1 MRRNKGKEESVNYI
15 KIKIL
20 ILSMKKRQ
28 EKEIILKEIK
38 KLNKKLNLISSEE
51 GRIEKVE
58 KKIEKEERE
67 IKSKEIKMEQVLFQM
82 GKFAFKRRHFLEV
95 IRGVAGAFL
104 GVGLGKILLNQEM
117 LANALSWVNIIGI
130 IIFILFISG
139 LLIYKNEKEYVKTK
153 GYGLIVRRL
162 LFLYFVC
169 ILVELVSLWLFNAI
183 PGNFAILV
191 KVLIIGSYAAMA
203 SAVSFT
209 VI

>member
-1 MRRNKGKEESVNYI
+1 
-15 KIKIL
+15 
-20 ILSMKKRQ
+20 MKKRGKRNS
-28 EKEIILKEIK
+28 EKREILKQIAL
-38 KLNKKLNLISSEE
+38 LNKKLSVVSSEE

-58 KKIEKEERE
+58 RKIEKEE
-67 IKSKEIKMEQVLFQM
+67 KEIKNKENKMGQVLFKI
-82 GKFAFKRRHFLEV
+82 GTLTFRRRHFLEF

-117 LANALSWVNIIGI
+117 LANTLPWANIMGI
-130 IIFILFISG
+130 MAFILVISG

-153 GYGLIVRRL
+153 GYGLIARRL
-162 LFLYFVC
+162 LFLYLIC
-169 ILVELVSLWLFNAI
+169 ILVELISLWLFNAI
-183 PGNFAILV
+183 PSNFETLI